1 MKCKNCN
8 KEFIKTRVNVDGQIY
23 CSIICRNQAAIK
35 RQKNKI
41 ISDYVGNEIPYKKEI
56 VGKLPIVKET
66 IIENSN
72 GIYQNKYEVKIE
84 DFTIKIMDYKKA
96 FIDIDD
102 ISIYIDNSENK
113 NIVVTSKKVNVKN

>member
-23 CSIICRNQAAIK
+23 CSISCRNQAAIK

-41 ISDYVGNEIPYKKEI
+41 ISDYVSNEIPYKKEI

-113 NIVVTSKKVNVKN
+113 NIVVTSKHVNVKN